1 MKLTPGT
8 CGLCAVS
15 GPVIVPFD
23 HTKIAAFLPETLKS
37 YIGVPMI
44 KEISSELQVCCFCL
58 AHMLQVVQYEESLGT
73 FSTLNHRCS
82 ICRNVEHLVNIT
94 EWSHFDVLLENINAK
109 RKKKCAVCLPCIA
122 HLERLNVIKEHF
134 LKRVSKLQNS
144 RCRTTK
150 RQITRNKLPRGK
162 EGPDNQCKLHN
173 GPNVDLK
180 SKTRSK
186 PTKTGLGLNHLKPL
200 KYSEFNVDEYKN
212 DTRLLDQIAFVSLKS
227 ALTSVKV
234 STQVEKPRKNQK
246 RAKTVKNKKP
256 KKSLNKQV
264 KTSKP
269 KRVLKARQQNPK
281 TKQLIVR
288 ILKANLDELIHT
300 AQQDGDEAKLSTE
313 GDVELSSQNND
324 EIQELFT
331 DELET
336 PDSPLKNYLLKK
348 ALSELIT
355 NEENS
360 SKTLKR
366 TTPEESNSE
375 IKSNE
380 LDSLSVKRP
389 KIDAINQAK
398 TDASGPFEPV
408 DLFDALCSSVKVSQ
422 NNVLKQ
428 SPIDAKESED
438 VLSLE
443 ITLADLVIKQEEDN
457 SSLCSDQTD
466 IFTDFNQVKCIETKE
481 MRRFAT
487 LDSDIEVADLKVE
500 SISEDT
506 IVTLAELRA
515 AQNSLHV
522 TSSRDTEDG
531 SHINNS
537 QLIKENSATHEKKL
551 ADKTEK
557 PLEAEDASQEV
568 DDVEADNFEKHS
580 TNSVESE
587 DDDCLPD
594 SLHLY
599 LDIEP
604 TNDDNST
611 CTPAN
616 EGSDSVL

>member
-1 MKLTPGT
+1 M
-8 CGLCAVS
+8 
-15 GPVIVPFD
+15 F
-23 HTKIAAFLPETLKS
+23 
-37 YIGVPMI
+37 
-44 KEISSELQVCCFCL
+44 Q
-58 AHMLQVVQYEESLGT
+58 
-73 FSTLNHRCS
+73 
-82 ICRNVEHLVNIT
+82 
-94 EWSHFDVLLENINAK
+94 
-109 RKKKCAVCLPCIA
+109 
-122 HLERLNVIKEHF
+122 
-134 LKRVSKLQNS
+134 SKLQNS

-398 TDASGPFEPV
+398 NDASSPFELV
-408 DLFDALCSSVKVSQ
+408 DLFDALRSSVKVSE
-422 NNVLKQ
+422 NNVLEQ
-428 SPIDAKESED
+428 SSSIDAKESED

-443 ITLADLVIKQEEDN
+443 ITLADLEVNHEEDN
-457 SSLCSDQTD
+457 SSLCSDQTE
-466 IFTDFNQVKCIETKE
+466 IFTDFNQVKCNETKE
-481 MRRFAT
+481 MKRFST
-487 LDSDIEVADLKVE
+487 LDSDIKVADSKVE
-500 SISEDT
+500 SSSEDT
-506 IVTLAELRA
+506 IVTLAELREA
-515 AQNSLHV
+515 HNPLHV

-531 SHINNS
+531 SHIDNS

-568 DDVEADNFEKHS
+568 DDVETDNCEKHN
-580 TNSVESE
+580 TKSVEYEE
-587 DDDCLPD
+587 DDD
-594 SLHLY
+594 
-599 LDIEP
+599 
-604 TNDDNST
+604 
-611 CTPAN
+611 
-616 EGSDSVL
+616 

>member
-256 KKSLNKQV
+256 KKSLNKQ
-264 KTSKP
+264 
-269 KRVLKARQQNPK
+269 
-281 TKQLIVR
+281 
-288 ILKANLDELIHT
+288 
-300 AQQDGDEAKLSTE
+300 
-313 GDVELSSQNND
+313 
-324 EIQELFT
+324 
-331 DELET
+331 
-336 PDSPLKNYLLKK
+336 
-348 ALSELIT
+348 
-355 NEENS
+355 
-360 SKTLKR
+360 R

-594 SLHLY
+594 SLRKS
-599 LDIEP
+599 IWKF
-604 TNDDNST
+604 
-611 CTPAN
+611 
-616 EGSDSVL
+616 